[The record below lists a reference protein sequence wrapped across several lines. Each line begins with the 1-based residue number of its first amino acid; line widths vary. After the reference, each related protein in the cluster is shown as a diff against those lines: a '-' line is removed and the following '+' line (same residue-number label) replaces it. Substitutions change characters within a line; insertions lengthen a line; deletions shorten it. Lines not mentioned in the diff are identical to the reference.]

1 LKTTLVSKISP
12 NSPETSQNYDVTR
25 KPVGLDKILEFS
37 KSLKKPLN
45 ELSLLD
51 CGCGSG
57 NYLVEL
63 SKYFGSV
70 TGIGSLKSF

>member
-1 LKTTLVSKISP
+1 
-12 NSPETSQNYDVTR
+12 
-25 KPVGLDKILEFS
+25 
-37 KSLKKPLN
+37 LN

-63 SKYFGSV
+63 SKHFGTV
-70 TGIGSLKSF
+70 TGIGLSKKSFLTKQTQMKECWKKQNPN

>member
-1 LKTTLVSKISP
+1 
-12 NSPETSQNYDVTR
+12 
-25 KPVGLDKILEFS
+25 
-37 KSLKKPLN
+37 LKKPLN

-63 SKYFGSV
+63 SKHFGTV
-70 TGIGSLKSF
+70 TGIGLSKKSFLTKQTQMKESWKKQNPN